1 MTTGA
6 LVSSP
11 PVAARTQWHPPRS
24 DGVLAPRDVQQ
35 DVSLFLA
42 LEAEAFDGR
51 RFDEWVA
58 MLDDAFIYRVPVPVI
73 RDGVSAPPY
82 DPGSL
87 LIDETKQSIVD
98 IWLARLGQE
107 LYDVA
112 WGEHPPFRFR
122 HHLSNVRVRAADAT
136 GTFLAQSNVLLTMVR
151 QSTDPAQLS
160 AARYDLVRREEPG
173 WKLLSRYC
181 VLDAVVLNVPQVR
194 VML

>member
-1 MTTGA
+1 MTTEA
-6 LVSSP
+6 LVPSP
-11 PVAARTQWHPPRS
+11 LAAGRPQWHPPRS
-24 DGVLAPRDVQQ
+24 AGDLAPGDVQQ

-42 LEAEAFDGR
+42 LEAEAFDAR

-58 MLDDAFIYRVPVPVI
+58 MLGEDFTYRVPVPVV
-73 RDGVSAPPY
+73 RDGVTALPY

-87 LIDETKQSIVD
+87 LIDETKESIVD
-98 IWLARLGQE
+98 IWLARLGE
-107 LYDVA
+107 ALYDVA

-122 HHLSNVRVRAADAT
+122 HHLSNVRVRTTEVA

-151 QSTDPAQLS
+151 QSTDPAQLG
-160 AARYDLVRREEPG
+160 AERYDLVRRDGGG

-181 VLDAVVLNVPQVR
+181 VLDTVVLNVPQVR